1 MARGLCRN
9 EKLQRLAQ
17 MRDNEG
23 EGSDIQMTV
32 RITYHG
38 HDCFII
44 ETDAAH
50 LLLDPFLS
58 GNSLADIKP
67 EDVEADYILIS
78 HAHGDHLGDAVQIAK
93 RTNACVISNFEIGN
107 WMDAQGIKAEGMHI
121 GGSHQFPFGKVKLTI
136 AHHGSSFPDGSYG
149 GNPCGFLLW
158 LEGKVLYFA
167 GDTALTYDMTL
178 YSSEN
183 IDVAMLP
190 IGDYFTMGPEDAVR
204 AVEFLQPKTAVLM
217 HYNTF
222 DVISQDAQA
231 VANEIASRTSARP
244 VILQPGETMTL

>member
-1 MARGLCRN
+1 
-9 EKLQRLAQ
+9 
-17 MRDNEG
+17 
-23 EGSDIQMTV
+23 MTV

-38 HDCFII
+38 HDCFSIA
-44 ETDAAH
+44 TDAAR
-50 LLLDPFLS
+50 LLIDPFLS
-58 GNSLADIKP
+58 GNAMADVRP

-78 HAHGDHLGDAVQIAK
+78 HAHGDHLGDSVPIAR
-93 RTNACVISNFEIGN
+93 RTGATVISNFEIGN
-107 WMDAQGIKAEGMHI
+107 YMSEQGIQAEGMHI
-121 GGSHQFPFGKVKLTI
+121 GGAHQFPFGKVKLTI
-136 AHHGSSFPDGSYG
+136 AHHGSSFPDGRYG

-178 YSSEN
+178 LAREN

-204 AVEFLQPKTAVLM
+204 ATEFVQPKTVILM

-222 DVISQDAQA
+222 GVIAQDAQA
-231 VANEIASRTSARP
+231 VADAIENSTGARA
-244 VILQPGETMTL
+244 VIMRPGETMTL